1 MSQEAAAADDPSLLR
16 EPPSSVVGP
25 GLVPRDGGRPPL
37 WEDLGLDGTRKAA
50 FAWQTFRSRGEF
62 LEMHAL
68 LAYGRRRSDWV
79 REIIGLA
86 GMVGE
91 LVIVVMEAESE
102 KAQLVVSAPDP
113 TALGYAWRR
122 RSLRF
127 FAEGQSNYLIITGHL
142 LANLVLRVLALHPC
156 FCLPEPL
163 AKKLHLTDTE
173 FVPFSDH
180 REAWLSGNRT
190 ACRVMAVIARRYA
203 LPEVSA
209 LVSELGVRQLDPRWQ
224 RLEEHRGGQYH
235 RWRTESAGIAAFDR
249 QPSLATRLLTLGERV
264 GFPRAEPFLDGER
277 VVDDAAAVSR
287 SALEALGERL
297 QPMLD
302 RLEPAIWAFRS

>member
-1 MSQEAAAADDPSLLR
+1 MSHQEAAADDPSLLCGA
-16 EPPSSVVGP
+16 PSSVVGP

-37 WEDLGLDGTRKAA
+37 CEDLGLDGTMKAA
-50 FAWQTFRSRGEF
+50 FAWQTFRTRGQT
-62 LEMHAL
+62 LEIHAL
-68 LAYGRRRSDWV
+68 LNYGKHRSDWV
-79 REIIGLA
+79 REITGLA
-86 GMVGE
+86 GMIGE
-91 LVIVVMEAESE
+91 LVIVAMEAESE
-102 KAQLVVSAPDP
+102 KAQLLGTPTDP
-113 TALGYAWRR
+113 TASGYAWRR

-127 FAEGQSNYLIITGHL
+127 FAEGQSNYLVTTGHL

-163 AKKLHLTDTE
+163 AKKLQLTDTK

-209 LVSELGVRQLDPRWQ
+209 LVSELGVLQLDPRWQ
-224 RLEEHRGGQYH
+224 QLEKHRGGQYH

-249 QPSLATRLLTLGERV
+249 QPSLATRLLTGEMV
-264 GFPRAEPFLDGER
+264 DFPQDEPFLDGER

-287 SALEALGERL
+287 LALEALGERL